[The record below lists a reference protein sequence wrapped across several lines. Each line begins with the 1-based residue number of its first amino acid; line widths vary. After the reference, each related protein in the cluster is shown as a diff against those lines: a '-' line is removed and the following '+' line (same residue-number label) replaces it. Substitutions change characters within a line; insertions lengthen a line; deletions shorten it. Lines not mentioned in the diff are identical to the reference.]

1 MSIQGATKKEP
12 TEESPAAPDSTTK
25 ERSGFSEGEDVL
37 FQHKDGRYYLGTIV
51 EVDLVT
57 EQCLIKFGDDT
68 ESWSSFKDLTK
79 LTLPESD
86 LLCVICKK
94 SQPKTDNEIIVCD
107 KCGRGYHQLCHQPHI
122 SKENTE
128 PEAHWVCKRCLENMP
143 GKGRE
148 NKVAKKES
156 TRKMCSPRPEPPG
169 LQLEKN
175 KLPYDPGELSWD
187 QSHRTNIEQR
197 YCYCG
202 KNGEWFMQMLQ
213 CGRCRQWFHEKCIKC
228 LQYPLYCGDRFYV
241 FVCSLCN
248 YGKEFVRRLEM
259 KWVDIVHLALFN
271 LTIFNAKK
279 YYDLD
284 TVIVPYVNN
293 NWNMFQLPPKILDVS
308 LEERRE
314 NILSVLTNNRNRFK
328 CGREIKKRTTIWGL
342 RVRVPPHAPS
352 FTLPS
357 VRPVSDALLKELWF
371 GNKRLK
377 FLPPSLSSLVSG
389 KCQLGKSFRSEGV
402 LNGHSSIMKNAM
414 VPNTA
419 GSVSSSVSLMGS
431 HPQSNGFSGTP
442 AGLKLLHISRTD
454 SIPITGDK
462 SQKSTQ
468 DLPPTPPS
476 SSAPDTPQPVTSNV
490 APAVS
495 GPGRSATPAPP
506 LSSSVSFPPPT
517 TPGDTSGDET
527 SSRGTL
533 DSFIPPPKDFEGKN
547 NPFRSLTEL
556 LSAPNGLNVT
566 ASLFNTAPAPSILN
580 TSPITLP
587 LPLTPVLTHP
597 VPPRPAKRQLSEKDI
612 RIDRNGEVKR
622 RRHRRNR
629 ASTTNGTTNAG
640 TVSKSAT
647 FLPSR
652 PEKAADVWSGASTSV
667 RSLRSMYNSGASS
680 SASTSGA
687 QVGSCVDYVLNG
699 RRLRATQRQDSIKTN
714 ERKMVSQPSSAKSS
728 PVKQN
733 PVEISLDDL
742 KSSVNIYFGAA
753 NRIAAGEKF
762 SVRAKR
768 TTPSGKVQYLIE
780 WEGPST

>member
-1 MSIQGATKKEP
+1 
-12 TEESPAAPDSTTK
+12 
-25 ERSGFSEGEDVL
+25 
-37 FQHKDGRYYLGTIV
+37 
-51 EVDLVT
+51 
-57 EQCLIKFGDDT
+57 
-68 ESWSSFKDLTK
+68 
-79 LTLPESD
+79 
-86 LLCVICKK
+86 
-94 SQPKTDNEIIVCD
+94 
-107 KCGRGYHQLCHQPHI
+107 
-122 SKENTE
+122 
-128 PEAHWVCKRCLENMP
+128 MP

-462 SQKSTQ
+462 VCIKSSEYCSRGFAKKSTAYPPANRLSMQQALLRRRLKSIANNSSQKDRLLKRQRYKCQQTEGQAKEFTARKARKLLKNAIATSQKSTQ